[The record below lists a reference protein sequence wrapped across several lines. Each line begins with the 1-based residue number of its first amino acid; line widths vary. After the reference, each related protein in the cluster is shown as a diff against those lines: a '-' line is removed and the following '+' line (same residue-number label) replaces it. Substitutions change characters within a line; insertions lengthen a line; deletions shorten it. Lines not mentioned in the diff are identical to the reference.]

1 MKKYLILF
9 AMFLVM
15 PAYAMCPVEDGAAVC
30 SLPGFREQVSPI
42 YNPKTNINEFSGT
55 PEARLRPIDRSDIGQ
70 QIREFAPAE
79 SDYSYN
85 SSCQFG
91 VCMQTEAHRCS
102 SSLNN
107 KKEGIRPLFYYSI
120 FFLIFSFAL
129 SISLILFSIVETCF
143 FRAFLSVLTSL
154 Y

>member
-70 QIREFAPAE
+70 QIREFALKATIAIIQVV
-79 SDYSYN
+79 
-85 SSCQFG
+85 SSEF
-91 VCMQTEAHRCS
+91 VCKTEAHRCS

-107 KKEGIRPLFYYSI
+107 KKEGRCPLFYYSI

>member
-55 PEARLRPIDRSDIGQ
+55 IAIIQVVSS
-70 QIREFAPAE
+70 EF
-79 SDYSYN
+79 
-85 SSCQFG
+85 
-91 VCMQTEAHRCS
+91 VCKTEAHRCS

>member
-1 MKKYLILF
+1 MSFLELLRLASDQLIEAISVSRLENLLRLKATIAIIQVVSSEF
-9 AMFLVM
+9 
-15 PAYAMCPVEDGAAVC
+15 VC
-30 SLPGFREQVSPI
+30 
-42 YNPKTNINEFSGT
+42 K
-55 PEARLRPIDRSDIGQ
+55 
-70 QIREFAPAE
+70 
-79 SDYSYN
+79 
-85 SSCQFG
+85 
-91 VCMQTEAHRCS
+91 TEAHRCS

-107 KKEGIRPLFYYSI
+107 KKEGIGPLFYYSI

>member
-1 MKKYLILF
+1 MRECSFKIGIYNIKVKEIFMKKYLILF

-42 YNPKTNINEFSGT
+42 YNPKAIIQVVSSEF
-55 PEARLRPIDRSDIGQ
+55 
-70 QIREFAPAE
+70 
-79 SDYSYN
+79 
-85 SSCQFG
+85 
-91 VCMQTEAHRCS
+91 VCKTEAHRCS

>member
-55 PEARLRPIDRSDIGQ
+55 PEARLRPIDRSEIGQ

-91 VCMQTEAHRCS
+91 VCMQNRST
-102 SSLNN
+102 
-107 KKEGIRPLFYYSI
+107 PLFQQPKQ
-120 FFLIFSFAL
+120 
-129 SISLILFSIVETCF
+129 
-143 FRAFLSVLTSL
+143 
-154 Y
+154 